1 MKELKL
7 VLPCRKAT
15 TVARAA
21 GLALLLTVGGSAQVA
36 HGEQGSDGIEVLRVR
51 PNFYMIAGAGGN
63 IGVQIGRDG
72 VVLVDSGAV
81 DFSGQVLAAIQK
93 LTEGRIRYIINT
105 SADADHVGGNAKL
118 AKAGLSIFPAANPG
132 REEFERLMT
141 NGGAASILANEKV
154 LLRMSAPTGKVAA
167 FPTDA
172 WPTESFAENRK
183 YIYFNHEP
191 IEMFHHPAAHSDGD
205 TIVFFR
211 TSDVVVAGDIL
222 DTTRFPVI
230 DLEKGGS
237 VEGEIDAL
245 NHIIEL
251 AVSPIPFIYDEGGTY
266 VIPGHG
272 RICDQYDVV
281 EYRDMVVVVRDVIQ
295 DMIHR
300 GMTLEQIKAAD
311 PAKPYE
317 RQYGATSGPWTTND
331 FVEAVYKSLT
341 AGKKQ

>member
-1 MKELKL
+1 MKS
-7 VLPCRKAT
+7 VLNCGSWVT
-15 TVARAA
+15 
-21 GLALLLTVGGSAQVA
+21 GIALLLLPSCINAQTNDVEESA
-36 HGEQGSDGIEVLRVR
+36 DGIEVLQIR

-72 VVLVDSGAV
+72 VVLVDSGAENA
-81 DFSGQVLAAIQK
+81 SGQVLAALQK
-93 LTEGRIRYIINT
+93 LTQGRIRYIINT
-105 SADADHVGGNAKL
+105 SADPDHVGGNAKL

-141 NGGAASILANEKV
+141 NGGAASILAHEKV
-154 LLRMSAPTGKVAA
+154 LARMSAPTGKVAA
-167 FPTDA
+167 YPSAA
-172 WPTESFAENRK
+172 WPTESFAEPRK

-191 IEMFHHPAAHSDGD
+191 IEMFYHPAAHTDGD
-205 TIVFFR
+205 VVVFFR
-211 TSDVVVAGDIL
+211 TSDVVVTGDIL

-230 DLEKGGS
+230 DVEKGGS
-237 VEGEIDAL
+237 VQGEIEAL
-245 NHIIEL
+245 NHVIEL
-251 AVSPIPFIYDEGGTY
+251 AISPVPFIYDEGGTY

-272 RICDQYDVV
+272 RVCDQLDVV
-281 EYRDMVVVVRDVIQ
+281 EYRDMVVIVRDVIQ
-295 DMIHR
+295 DMIKR

-331 FVEAVYKSLT
+331 FVEAIYKSLT